1 MEIILRDRRIRRVI
15 LVALFSRRTSTVVI
29 SLTVVVPLSLVL
41 SKVVLE
47 MALPSTVLLSGQD
60 WD

>member
-41 SKVVLE
+41 PKVVLE
-47 MALPSTVLLSGQD
+47 MALPSTELLSGQD

>member
-15 LVALFSRRTSTVVI
+15 LVALFRRRTSTVVI

-41 SKVVLE
+41 PEVVLE
-47 MALPSTVLLSGQD
+47 MALPSTELLSGQD

>member
-41 SKVVLE
+41 PEVVLE
-47 MALPSTVLLSGQD
+47 MALPSTELLSGQD

>member
-15 LVALFSRRTSTVVI
+15 LVALFRRRTSTVVI

-41 SKVVLE
+41 PEVVLK
-47 MALPSTVLLSGQD
+47 MALPSTELLSGQD

>member
-1 MEIILRDRRIRRVI
+1 VEIILRDRRIRRVI
-15 LVALFSRRTSTVVI
+15 LVALFSRRTSTIVI

-41 SKVVLE
+41 PEVVLK
-47 MALPSTVLLSGQD
+47 MALPSTELLSGKD

>member
-15 LVALFSRRTSTVVI
+15 LVALFRRRTSTVVI

-41 SKVVLE
+41 PEVVLE
-47 MALPSTVLLSGQD
+47 MALPST
-60 WD
+60 

>member
-1 MEIILRDRRIRRVI
+1 MEISLAARRITRVI
-15 LVALFSRRTSTVVI
+15 LVALSRRRTNIVVI

-41 SKVVLE
+41 PEVVLK
-47 MALPSTVLLSGQD
+47 MALPSTELLSGQD